1 MSLATGH
8 FQMVQTIDGESNF
21 NLTDKYGGSGALL
34 HANVGGLGTESGDL
48 SYVTGKLTPTSIGE
62 SIFRIDTPPL
72 GFSSPIMKIRWLVT
86 AGDESDQ
93 DFRVTVIEGILFG
106 GVLLNQTQIGQW
118 TQPSGSYIDLGIELN
133 TWYIQVIPFVLGL
146 VTARDSLWVNVSMI
160 GSTAANIRVSWVA
173 LQASFAYS
181 SGETPT
187 AKNYA
192 NGLTPITPPPSV
204 RAEGTTGST
213 SYCYRVVPCNAKGC
227 GPASEEIVVTDGNA
241 LLDATNHIC
250 LAWADVTGATSY
262 KVYRTCGPSN
272 LGLGLL
278 ATVLP
283 DAGDCGGG
291 GSGVSGYK
299 DNGTA
304 CVTDCDE
311 LFNPGDF
318 VGCQGVSTITYP
330 SKETP
335 V

>member
-8 FQMVQTIDGESNF
+8 FQMVQTIDGETNR
-21 NLTDKYGGSGALL
+21 NLVDKYGASGALL
-34 HANVGGLGTESGDL
+34 HSNVTGLGTESGDL
-48 SYVTGKLTPTSIGE
+48 HYVTPPTGGVGE
-62 SIFRIDTPPL
+62 SIFRIDTPPIF
-72 GFSSPIMKIRWLVT
+72 FSSPIMKVRWLTTNLNNPDSRNMRILVV
-86 AGDESDQ
+86 Q
-93 DFRVTVIEGILFG
+93 GILFG
-106 GVLLNQTQIGQW
+106 GVLLNQVEIGEW
-118 TQPSGSYIDLGIELN
+118 IIPGAEDFADIGVEAN
-133 TWYIQVIPFVLGL
+133 TWYIQVIPFNLAL
-146 VTARDSLWVNVSMI
+146 VTSRSDLWVNVSLTT
-160 GSTAANIRVSWVA
+160 GSFRVSWVA
-173 LQASFAYS
+173 LQASFPYS

-187 AKNYA
+187 FKNYA

-227 GPASEEIVVTDGNA
+227 GPASEEIIVVDGNA
-241 LLDATNHIC
+241 SLDATNHIC
-250 LAWADVTGATSY
+250 LAWADVEGATSY
-262 KVYRTCGPSN
+262 KIYRTCAPSG

-278 ATVLP
+278 ATVVP
-283 DAGDCGGG
+283 DSGDCGGG